1 MTVTEITPLSKDA
14 LMQFPNQYSVSKL
27 LFFILSMC
35 FVSAV
40 HSGAPLWTMQPTANS
55 QPSQAIPQNGSA
67 IVQYIVQNQSNKT
80 RQLIIRPT
88 AGITQ
93 TTSCTVTP
101 KGQAGSTCILDLFI
115 KGVALPADGIHGGPL
130 LCQANANGTPNLN
143 QCYQPS
149 QANSLNI
156 TQTPATSST
165 ISITPLTLGFT
176 AGNSGV
182 VTVTNSAQSTEI
194 AHNIMAT
201 IPGGSSVSVQS
212 TTCGATLAIGAS
224 CTITFTAATPEGPTN
239 ISIAGSN
246 TNSVNV
252 VVTVTPVPTAL
263 ISVNPSTLLF
273 AENSTG
279 VVTVTNDVSSV
290 VTADNV
296 LATIPGGSTLSVQST
311 TCGAS
316 LAIGASCT
324 ITFASSAQEG
334 PTLVPIAGTNTNTVN
349 LNITVTS
356 QPQISIT
363 GPVQSSRVVTVS
375 GAALN
380 LQITNDAGSPVNANA
395 ITVSNQ
401 AACPNLT
408 VDDSNCTSVAPNT
421 ACILVLNSPDPYAPC
436 TITISG
442 SNTANSPTT
451 LIAFSYLGGLVFTE
465 SGGTGKVVVESGF
478 GSQWT
483 NTVTNIAGA
492 VSLTDGAANTNA
504 IIADGSCSGDTANC
518 AAYQCRNLGG
528 TPTPDW
534 YMPAL
539 NELVLVNTALCGNG
553 TIPCDFGNFVTTIYW
568 SSTQNNAGMS
578 DGRVVNFPSGITGLA
593 GKTETHPV
601 HCIRNF

>member
-1 MTVTEITPLSKDA
+1 MRFANYHCSA
-14 LMQFPNQYSVSKL
+14 SKL
-27 LFFILSMC
+27 LFFILSL
-35 FVSAV
+35 FFISSV
-40 HSGAPLWTMQPTANS
+40 HSGTPLWTLQPTANS
-55 QPSQAIPQNGSA
+55 QTTQAIPQNGSA
-67 IVQYIVQNQSNKT
+67 IVQYTVQNQSNKT
-80 RQLIIRPT
+80 RQLVIEPT
-88 AGITQ
+88 QGLTQ
-93 TTSCTVTP
+93 TGSCIVAP
-101 KGQAGSTCILDLFI
+101 KGQAGSTCVLNLSIN
-115 KGVALPADGIHGGPL
+115 GAALPASGIHGGPR
-130 LCQANANGTPNLN
+130 LCQTNANGTPNLN

-156 TQTPATSST
+156 SRTAATAST
-165 ISITPLTLGFT
+165 ISASPLVLGFT
-176 AGNSGV
+176 AGSNGV
-182 VTVTNSAQSTEI
+182 VTVTNSAQSTETANDI
-194 AHNIMAT
+194 AAT
-201 IPGGSSVSVQS
+201 IPGGSGISVQS

-224 CTITFTAATPEGPTN
+224 CTITFTAATPEGPT
-239 ISIAGSN
+239 IIPITGSN
-246 TNSVNV
+246 TNTVNV

-263 ISVNPSTLLF
+263 ISVSPTTLLF

-279 VVTVTNDVSSV
+279 LVTVTNDVSSL

-296 LATIPGGSTLSVQST
+296 VATIPGGSTISVQST

-349 LNITVTS
+349 INITVTS

-363 GPVQSSRVVTVS
+363 GPIQSSRVVTVS

-408 VDDSNCTSVAPNT
+408 VDDSNCTSVAPSST
-421 ACILVLNSPDPYAPC
+421 CTLVLNSPDPYAPC
-436 TITISG
+436 TITVSG

-465 SGGTGKVVVESGF
+465 SGGTGKVVLESGF

-483 NTVTNIAGA
+483 SSVTNIAGA
-492 VSLTDGAANTNA
+492 VSMTDGVANTNA
-504 IIADGSCSGDTANC
+504 IIADASCSGDTTNC

-528 TPTPDW
+528 IPTPAW

-539 NELVLVNTALCGNG
+539 NELVTVNTSLCGNG
-553 TIPCDFGNFVTTIYW
+553 TIPCNFGNFVTTIYW

-578 DGRVVNFPSGITGLA
+578 DARVVNFPSGITGLA

-601 HCIRNF
+601 HCIQSF

>member
-14 LMQFPNQYSVSKL
+14 LMQFANQYSVSKL

-35 FVSAV
+35 FVLAV

-55 QPSQAIPQNGSA
+55 QPSQTIPQNGSA
-67 IVQYIVQNQSNKT
+67 IVQYMVQNQSNKT

-115 KGVALPADGIHGGPL
+115 KGATLPADGIHGGPL

-212 TTCGATLAIGAS
+212 TTCGTTLAIGAS

-408 VDDSNCTSVAPNT
+408 VDDSNCISVAPNT
-421 ACILVLNSPDPYAPC
+421 ACTLVLNSPDPYAPC

-504 IIADGSCSGDTANC
+504 IIADGSCSGDTTNC